1 MTAMLAM
8 LTAVLAWWIAT
19 GAVIA
24 LARQGTARLGMVMAV
39 VTALALGGIY
49 GLYRTLH
56 IETVAGIYV
65 AFFSALALWSW
76 HETTFLLGIVTGPR
90 RVALGEKPYAAS
102 RFKAAFLAVRDHELA
117 LAITAALMVATMHD
131 AANATGLLT
140 FLLLWVMR
148 ISTKLN
154 IFLGARH
161 AVSDMLPDRLSY
173 LKSYFRTDR
182 TSHWFWVSLGASG
195 IAVSAFLVA
204 ACLAAS
210 AHETVMWSLLATFA
224 GLALIE
230 HLFLVLPVRDSA
242 LWSWAMAAC
251 PVKREQG
258 GRTGRNEKV
267 RVRTV

>member
-1 MTAMLAM
+1 MTATIAM
-8 LTAVLAWWIAT
+8 TVAVLAWWIAT

-24 LARQGTARLGMVMAV
+24 LARQGTGRLGMVMAV

-49 GLYRTLH
+49 GLYRTLQL
-56 IETVAGIYV
+56 ETVSGAYV

-76 HETTFLLGIVTGPR
+76 HETTFLLGLVTGPR
-90 RVALGEKPYAAS
+90 RVALGDSPAAGS
-102 RFKAAFLAVRDHELA
+102 RFRAAFMAVRDHELA
-117 LAITAALMVATMHD
+117 LAVTAALMLATMYN

-161 AVSDMLPDRLSY
+161 AVSDMLPDRLAY

-182 TSHWFWVSLGASG
+182 TSPWFWVSLAGSG
-195 IAVSAFLVA
+195 IAVCAFLTAMRLQPGV
-204 ACLAAS
+204 
-210 AHETVMWSLLATFA
+210 HQTVMWSLLAAFA

-242 LWSWAMAAC
+242 LWAWALRAYPGKHDRAASADA
-251 PVKREQG
+251 
-258 GRTGRNEKV
+258 GRNV
-267 RVRTV
+267 RVKTV